1 MADAT
6 TTKTTRDP
14 PDALSLQA
22 HRRIVGLVGIMLPLL
37 VYLWAGVRPTAG
49 LPRWR
54 LLWSVSSYYYTGAV
68 TVFVGLLFA
77 LSFFLFSYRG
87 YKGVAADR
95 IVGWVGGLAALVV
108 ALFPT
113 AAPAG
118 AVEPTWWTAKT
129 GLLHYVA
136 AVVLFVSFILFAL
149 WLFRKSDTPRRRDR
163 PPDKRRRDDACLAC
177 GLVMIACVVWAGVAS
192 YVDRPIFVPES
203 IAIVAFAVS
212 WLVKGEAHEPVLRAV
227 RRLMRGRLPSPA
239 GRGSG

>member
-14 PDALSLQA
+14 PDTLSLQA

-54 LLWSVSSYYYTGAV
+54 LLWSVSAYYYTGAV
-68 TVFVGLLFA
+68 
-77 LSFFLFSYRG
+77 
-87 YKGVAADR
+87 
-95 IVGWVGGLAALVV
+95 
-108 ALFPT
+108 
-113 AAPAG
+113 
-118 AVEPTWWTAKT
+118 EPSWWTAKT

-136 AVVLFVSFILFAL
+136 AVVLFVSFILFAV

-163 PPDKRRRDDACLAC
+163 PPDKRRRDDICLAC
-177 GLVMIACVVWAGVAS
+177 GLAMIACVVWAGVDS

-203 IAIVAFAVS
+203 IAIVAFALS
-212 WLVKGEAHEPVLRAV
+212 WLVKGEAHEPVIRAV
-227 RRLMRGRLPSPA
+227 RRLMS
-239 GRGSG
+239 GSGS

>member
-14 PDALSLQA
+14 PDTLSLQA

-54 LLWSVSSYYYTGAV
+54 LLWSVSAYYYTGAV
-68 TVFVGLLFA
+68 AVFVGLLFA

-118 AVEPTWWTAKT
+118 AVEPSWWTAKT

-136 AVVLFVSFILFAL
+136 AVVLFVSFILFAV
-149 WLFRKSDTPRRRDR
+149 WLFRKSATPRREDR
-163 PPDKRRRDDACLAC
+163 PADKRRRDDVCLAC
-177 GLVMIACVVWAGVAS
+177 GLIMISAVVWVGIATLSDA
-192 YVDRPIFVPES
+192 PIFVPEAV
-203 IAIVAFAVS
+203 AIVAFAVS
-212 WLVKGEAHEPVLRAV
+212 WLVKGEAHAPVIRAV
-227 RRLMRGRLPSPA
+227 RKLT
-239 GRGSG
+239 GRGGDRPPG